1 MGLAL
6 SGIGAKWDRWVY
18 GAHGLSFGNRFSAAD
33 GTCHVGAWLHVATCH
48 SAQRIA
54 SARMWRAETAAEESS
69 KEKRKSA
76 KHAERKA
83 VNVKDEDEREP
94 QW

>member
-1 MGLAL
+1 M
-6 SGIGAKWDRWVY
+6 
-18 GAHGLSFGNRFSAAD
+18 
-33 GTCHVGAWLHVATCH
+33 HVATCH

-76 KHAERKA
+76 KDAERKA
-83 VNVKDEDEREP
+83 VKDEEEREP